1 MARMGAPPA
10 ASRFRELPAAA
21 QPAKSCRAVKA
32 LGVGLPLPLPSAE
45 RNPSAVSDIFR
56 EVEEEVR
63 RERLERIWKEYGDYI
78 IAAAAL
84 LILAAAGY
92 RLWTFYEARERARA
106 SNEYLAAE
114 QLMQSG
120 QASAAAKIFAQLSQN
135 APGGYAKLAK
145 LQTANTLAA
154 AGNTSAALTLYRSL
168 VQDSDEMLSA
178 IARLRAAWL
187 MVEDSPKSD
196 VEAMVQPLTAQGS
209 PWGAPAREI
218 LAYADYRRGATQQ
231 ALAEFQ
237 DLARDAK
244 APPGVRGRSKAMTT
258 FLAAGGAQNV
268 GNIPFPAAPP
278 LPKGAPPANAPAP
291 ATGTSAPSGATG
303 APATPP
309 PAKAAPAQNTTPQ
322 GQNPK

>member
-1 MARMGAPPA
+1 M
-10 ASRFRELPAAA
+10 
-21 QPAKSCRAVKA
+21 
-32 LGVGLPLPLPSAE
+32 
-45 RNPSAVSDIFR
+45 SDIFR

-84 LILAAAGY
+84 LILAAAAY
-92 RLWTFYEARERARA
+92 RLWTFYEARERANA

-114 QLMQSG
+114 QLVDSG
-120 QASAAAKIFAQLSQN
+120 QASAAAKVFARLAQS
-135 APGGYAKLAK
+135 ASGGYAELAK

-154 AGNTSAALTLYRSL
+154 SGNKPAAMTLYRSL
-168 VQDSDEMLSA
+168 AQDSDEMLSA

-196 VEAMVQPLTAQGS
+196 VEAMVGPLTAQSS
-209 PWGAPAREI
+209 PWSAPAREI

-231 ALAEFQ
+231 ARAEFQ
-237 DLARDAK
+237 DLGKDAK
-244 APPGVRGRSKAMTT
+244 APPGVRGRSKAMAT

-268 GNIPFPAAPP
+268 GNIPFPAAPRP
-278 LPKGAPPANAPAP
+278 MTGAVPTTPPGP
-291 ATGTSAPSGATG
+291 TTG
-303 APATPP
+303 APAAPPTNP
-309 PAKAAPAQNTTPQ
+309 PAKAPAPNTTSQ